1 MSNLHLDLYCQT
13 AWHIPKYPSLQMLHV
28 AHDAMCGLCRVV
40 YLLSTIYS
48 STATQ
53 SVIATHN
60 SHIDMTLTCLYC
72 RTANSYY
79 HALPF
84 DVLWFPTHQVQTKVK
99 IDKRLFCIHNTRNCP
114 STFCIATPIF
124 TSGLLFRNGIT
135 SPTITPTSLSSIKSD
150 DDDDDYQ
157 WWWCD
162 DTQQPTV
169 PTARPRP
176 RHPPY
181 GWLVPAPP
189 VSRPDL
195 ATSGLRPAAARG
207 PEAGCGEAGARRH
220 PRPADHWLIRTSR
233 HNRGH
238 AGHGE
243 NPRHLSRN
251 WNFSSNIPKK

>member
-1 MSNLHLDLYCQT
+1 MSIWLTNLHLDLYCQT
-13 AWHIPKYPSLQMLHV
+13 AWHMLIPADVTCCTWCNVRPLPGS
-28 AHDAMCGLCRVV
+28 
-40 YLLSTIYS
+40 LSTHLL
-48 STATQ
+48 

-60 SHIDMTLTCLYC
+60 SHIDMFTCLHC
-72 RTANSYY
+72 RTANSYC

-99 IDKRLFCIHNTRNCP
+99 IDKRLYCIHNTRNCP
-114 STFCIATPIF
+114 SIATP
-124 TSGLLFRNGIT
+124 SGLSFRNGIP
-135 SPTITPTSLSSIKSD
+135 SPTITIKSD
-150 DDDDDYQ
+150 DYYNKDDDDSNMMMR
-157 WWWCD
+157 WHPPPDC
-162 DTQQPTV
+162 TP
-169 PTARPRP
+169 ARPRP

-207 PEAGCGEAGARRH
+207 PEAGCGEAEARRV

-238 AGHGE
+238 AGRGE

-251 WNFSSNIPKK
+251 WNFSSNIPEK